1 MGNQVDR
8 LTHLSYD
15 EVPTTDP
22 AGLDHTDASQQ
33 VGVSYVFSEEED
45 EDGPEDGRV
54 SPPPPPLADDP
65 DDEIEFRAYF
75 QERCIF
81 SKRCLRALPPDV
93 LSARCRPGD
102 LVEFVRPQRYPH
114 WAVVLG
120 PDGLVHLREREVR
133 RDSWT
138 AVAAGRRGRVVSDW
152 YRFEALPPELV
163 ARSARQHVGSRGQ
176 HLSWRSSEAFAAW
189 CRFARRE
196 FKAGGEIRVG
206 KQPYRLTARLG
217 DTALCLS
224 FQSLEDLMAER
235 RKRDEQGR
243 HALLEE
249 LLGDGEFGPA
259 DDNGRA
265 NGEGA
270 GDGPSG
276 VINW

>member
-22 AGLDHTDASQQ
+22 AGLDHADASQQ

-45 EDGPEDGRV
+45 EDGPEDVSEDKGPNNEGEEHV
-54 SPPPPPLADDP
+54 SPPPPPLAEDPENP

-75 QERCIF
+75 QDRCIF

-93 LSARCRPGD
+93 LSTRCRPGD
-102 LVEFVRPQRYPH
+102 LVEFVRPRRYPH

-138 AVAAGRRGRVVSDW
+138 VVAAGRRGRVVSDW
-152 YRFEALPPELV
+152 YRFEALPPELA

-176 HLSWRSSEAFAAW
+176 HLCWRSSEAFAAW

-196 FKAGGEIRVG
+196 FKVGGEIRVG

-217 DTALCLS
+217 DTALCLY

-249 LLGDGEFGPA
+249 LQGQL
-259 DDNGRA
+259 
-265 NGEGA
+265 
-270 GDGPSG
+270 
-276 VINW
+276 